1 MNKTNERIAHASALF
16 LSLFGRTLSENV
28 RSSAEREAVVSDLS
42 GLLNRE
48 DRRELRVMAG
58 LPE

>member
-1 MNKTNERIAHASALF
+1 MSADAVGHASALF
-16 LSLFGRTLSENV
+16 LSLLGRTLSENV
-28 RSSAEREAVVSDLS
+28 KDAAEREAVVSDLS

-48 DRRELRVMAG
+48 DRRELRTMAG